1 MDAAKPAEIS
11 EGLRHLILNLAAE
24 DLAPSAIA
32 WRLHRMGMPGHG
44 PDVRAVLRGS
54 NQVPRRARRIR

>member
-1 MDAAKPAEIS
+1 MDAAKTGDIS

-24 DLAPSAIA
+24 GLAPSAIA

-44 PDVRAVLRGS
+44 ADVRAVLREAKQLPGR
-54 NQVPRRARRIR
+54 PRRVR